1 MRTFRWLA
9 ASASLTLV
17 LSGPAPAT
25 AQPGGALP
33 GDTVTLVTGDVVR
46 FSGDKVV
53 SVEPGKGRD
62 RIGFAAE
69 RRAGHQYI
77 YPSDV
82 LGLLAA
88 GRVDRRL
95 FDVTGL
101 LAIGYR
107 DTTPLI
113 LQHAGG
119 AKRSSLRQLADKRA
133 TVTREI
139 PVVNA
144 LAVRADKGDN
154 GALWTELRS
163 GLDQGAVRS
172 ILLDGVRQI
181 ALDQSAA
188 QIGAPAAWEA
198 GLTGRD
204 VVVGVLD
211 TGVDASHPDLAGRIR
226 ASENFSESPE
236 PGDVIGHGTHVAS
249 TMAGNGAASGGR
261 YKGIAPEATIL
272 AGKVCDDRWCSDS
285 AMIAGMQWAAE
296 QGASVVNVSI
306 GGPDSPGV
314 DIVEDTVNRLSAQY
328 GTLFVIASGNDG
340 PHTVQ
345 SPSTAD
351 AALSVAAVDRQDAIA
366 DFSSGGPRL
375 GDGGLK
381 PEIAAP
387 GTDIV
392 AARSSLVPDEGS
404 GPYMARSGTSMAT
417 PHVAG
422 AAALL
427 AQKYPQWSGSELKG
441 ALMST
446 SRWLDGVALD
456 GQGAGR
462 VDLAALVSAS
472 VVVDQGSLNLG
483 RPEWPHEDDAPMA
496 KVLTYRNTGTTPI
509 SATVAGAMT
518 GPGGAAP
525 AGMLTVSPSTVT
537 IPAGGTATVTVTV
550 DTSVAAPDG
559 RYTGQVTAMVGATPV
574 RTQVSVFREAESYDI
589 TVRVIDRH
597 GATATAYNSAVTS
610 WTGEQVSYQM
620 TPDGYTTRVP
630 AGDYSVGALIAT
642 DPDTEKE
649 TISLLARPQIRLK
662 ADTTVVIDA
671 RTAAAVD
678 ITVPEPGAAPVLSLA
693 SYTAPGDDGLDYYFP
708 YEGTQRLFL
717 GQVGPAATSAGFKSL
732 VASHWARSD
741 GNGSFWDS
749 PYMYNVGI
757 GIDGGVPTGLTRHV
771 RPRDLAVVHQ
781 NMHGLPGTAGAMGSL
796 ADNAFFSANIRM
808 RLPARRIDY
817 FAGTNVNWSS
827 DMVDI
832 GPIDVPKTVTLAAQ
846 SDLVYRPGRS
856 YQQIWNTA
864 VFGPAFYNRPAGSAS
879 TVGVTRT
886 ADDEFSAYFGMMVD
900 PVPGRFGIGGKIPAK
915 RSQTTL
921 YRNGEPIATSPVAG
935 ILSTTLPSEDS
946 AYRLEAELD
955 RTGVFPTSTKV
966 SGSWS
971 FRSAHSAEAVT
982 PLPLMTVHYAPA
994 LDGAYSAPAGER
1006 FTIPVRV
1013 SHQAGSHASRV
1024 TSLTVEVSYDD
1035 GATWSPAAVKGGGSK
1050 WKTTVNHPAGAEHV
1064 SLRAVAKD
1072 KAGNE
1077 VTLTTLRAY
1086 LLH

>member
-1 MRTFRWLA
+1 V
-9 ASASLTLV
+9 SAGLTLV
-17 LSGPAPAT
+17 LSGPLPAA
-25 AQPGGALP
+25 AQPAATP
-33 GDTVTLVTGDVVR
+33 PDDTVTLVTGDVVR
-46 FSGDKVV
+46 TSGGKVV

-82 LGLLAA
+82 LGLLAS

-95 FDVTGL
+95 FDVTEL
-101 LAIGYR
+101 LAVGYR
-107 DTTPLI
+107 DRMPL
-113 LQHAGG
+113 LVQHAGG
-119 AKRSSLRQLADKRA
+119 AKRSSTRQLADKRA
-133 TVTREI
+133 TVTREM

-144 LAVRADKGDN
+144 FAVRVDKGNN
-154 GALWTELRS
+154 GALWTDLRS

-172 ILLDGVRQI
+172 VLLDGVREVL
-181 ALDQSAA
+181 LDQSAA
-188 QIGAPAAWEA
+188 QIGAPAAWQS
-198 GLTGRD
+198 GLTGRG

-211 TGVDASHPDLAGRIR
+211 TGVDATHPDLAGRIR
-226 ASENFSESPE
+226 ASENFSDSPE

-272 AGKVCDDRWCSDS
+272 AGKVCDDRWCSES

-296 QGASVVNVSI
+296 QGASVVNISI

-314 DIVEDTVNRLSAQY
+314 DIVEDAVNRLSAQY

-340 PHTVQ
+340 PNTVQ

-366 DFSSGGPRL
+366 DFSGGGPRL
-375 GDGGLK
+375 GDAGLK

-404 GPYMARSGTSMAT
+404 GSYLARSGTSMAT

-427 AQKYPQWSGSELKG
+427 AQKYPQWNGAELKG

-446 SRWLDGVALD
+446 SRRLDGVAVD

-462 VDLAALVSAS
+462 VDLAAAVSAS

-483 RPEWPHEDDAPMA
+483 RPEWPHEDDAPMT
-496 KVLTYRNTGTTPI
+496 KVLTYSNTGTSPA
-509 SATVAGAMT
+509 SVTVTGALT
-518 GPGGAAP
+518 GPGGAAAP

-537 IPAGGTATVTVTV
+537 VPAGGTVTVTV

-559 RYTGQVTAMVGATPV
+559 RYTGQITAAVGSTSM
-574 RTQVSVFREAESYDI
+574 RTQVSVFREPESYDL

-597 GATATAYNSAVTS
+597 GATATSYYSAVTS
-610 WTGEQVSYQM
+610 WSGEQVTYQM

-630 AGDYSVGALIAT
+630 AGDYSVGAVIAT
-642 DPDTEKE
+642 EPDTESE
-649 TISLLARPQIRLK
+649 TLSLLARPQLRLK

-671 RTAAAVD
+671 RTAGAVD
-678 ITVPEPGAAPVLSLA
+678 VTVPEPGATPVMSMA
-693 SYTAPGDDGLDYYFP
+693 SYTTPGGDGLDYYFFR
-708 YEGTQRLFL
+708 EGTDRLFV
-717 GQVGPAATSAGFKSL
+717 GQVGPAAKSSTFKSL
-732 VASHWARSD
+732 VATHWARSD
-741 GNGSFWDS
+741 ANGSYWDT

-757 GIDGGVPTGLTRHV
+757 GTNGGIPTGLTRHL

-781 NMHGLPGTAGAMGSL
+781 TTHGLPGTAAALGSR
-796 ADNAFFSANIRM
+796 ADNAFFSANTRM
-808 RLPARRIDY
+808 RLPARRTDY

-832 GPIDVPKTVTLAAQ
+832 GPIDDPTTVTAAIQ
-846 SDLVYRPGRS
+846 TGLVYRPGHS
-856 YQQIWNTA
+856 YQQTWNTA
-864 VFGPAFYNRPAGSAS
+864 VFGPAFYSRPAGETS

-886 ADDEFSAYFGMMVD
+886 ADDEFTAYFGMLVD
-900 PVPGRFGIGGKIPAK
+900 PVPGRFGIAGKIPAK
-915 RSQTTL
+915 GGHTTL
-921 YRNGEPIATSPVAG
+921 YRNGELVADSRIAG
-935 ILSTTLPSEDS
+935 ILSATLPREDS
-946 AYRLEAELD
+946 AYRLEAEMD
-955 RTGVFPTSTKV
+955 RTEMFPVSTKV

-971 FRSAHSAEAVT
+971 FRSAQSADAVT
-982 PLPLMTVHYAPA
+982 PLPLMTVHYSPA
-994 LDGAYSAPAGER
+994 LDGAYSAPAGRR

-1013 SHQAGSHASRV
+1013 DHQAGSQASTV

-1035 GATWSPAAVKGGGSK
+1035 GATWSPAAVSGHGAN
-1050 WKTTVNHPAGAEHV
+1050 WKASVTHPAGGGHV

-1077 VTLTTLRAY
+1077 VKLTTLRAY